1 MRKAILLVVLVL
13 LTGCKAKLNSETVVH
28 VNVGDLKTTIIDPIA
43 KSQTI
48 NISARSLDGKFN
60 LYCFLEKDQKE
71 VEKGITQ
78 NKISDKVLAHEVK
91 TSVAQIQ
98 ATIPAN
104 EAAVILLTCTDVRS
118 AEVKLK
124 ITN

>member
-1 MRKAILLVVLVL
+1 MRKAILFVVLVL
-13 LTGCKAKLNSETVVH
+13 LIGCKAKLNSETVVQ
-28 VNVGDLKTTIIDPIA
+28 VGVGDLKATIIDPIS

-71 VEKGITQ
+71 VEKAITQ
-78 NKISDKVLAHEVK
+78 GKQSDKILASEPR
-91 TSVAQIQ
+91 TSVAQLQ

-104 EAAVILLTCTDVRS
+104 EAAVILLTCTDVAK